1 MEPHRADVPPVRPR
15 HRTLPTSLRVVRA
28 ILRNPALRRVELAF
42 LVFNTIE
49 FGAWVAILLYAYAA
63 IGPTSVGLVAV
74 AQLLPSAFIA
84 PFTASLAD
92 RFSRQRVLALGYL
105 AQVVTFFATWLGMAL
120 GVSPVLV
127 VLAATCVATAQS
139 ITRPTHG
146 ALVPSLART
155 PEELTAANGWSGA
168 MEGMGMLFG
177 PLIAAAILVVATPT
191 AVFGIATAGC
201 LVSVLLTARVPAPS
215 TALASPEP
223 ADMADIGLLDGLR
236 LVASHGSARLV
247 VGILALRMVV
257 VGALDVL
264 FVLLALEVFDIGDA
278 GAGLLNAALGL
289 GVVIGG
295 GLTFAFVGRQR
306 LAPVLAT
313 AGLASG
319 IALVAVG
326 SGVPATAAAG
336 LILVTGIGFAVCD
349 VVGRTILQR
358 VTPDLVLARVLG
370 AVEGLSFAGL
380 SLGAILAPLLVLGVG
395 VQWAVVI
402 VGLIMPAG
410 LAGSWLGLRAMD
422 RSVLVPVRA
431 LELLREAV
439 IFAPLPLPQLEW
451 LARQARWHTVEA
463 GQVLIAEGDPGDAYY
478 VLESGGLTVS
488 QGGRQIRVCDA
499 RAEGVGEIALL
510 RDVPRTATVTAT
522 AASVLLLI
530 RRQAFLEVVAGHPP
544 AREVAQLVVA
554 GRSGVDPAS

>member
-1 MEPHRADVPPVRPR
+1 MDLDRPDSPVRPR
-15 HRTLPTSLRVVRA
+15 RRTLPTSLRVVRA
-28 ILRNPALRRVELAF
+28 ILQNPALRRVELAF

-49 FGAWVAILLYAYAA
+49 FGAWVAILLYAYSA

-74 AQLLPSAFIA
+74 VQLLPSALIA

-92 RFSRQRVLALGYL
+92 RFSRQRVLVLGYL
-105 AQVVTFFATWLGMAL
+105 AQFVTLGATWLGMAL

-127 VLAATCVATAQS
+127 VLAAACVATAQS

-168 MEGMGMLFG
+168 MEGTGMLFG

-191 AVFGIATAGC
+191 AVFGVATAAC
-201 LVSVLLTARVPAPS
+201 LVSVLLTARLPAPT
-215 TALASPEP
+215 TAFASPEP
-223 ADMADIGLLDGLR
+223 SDLGLLDGLR
-236 LVASHGSARLV
+236 LVARHGSTRLV
-247 VGILALRMVV
+247 VSILALRMVV

-264 FVLLALEVFDIGDA
+264 FVLLALQVFVIGDA
-278 GAGLLNAALGL
+278 GAGLLNAALGF

-306 LAPVLAT
+306 LAPVLAS

-326 SGVPATAAAG
+326 SGVSAVAAG
-336 LILVTGIGFAVCD
+336 SLIVVTGIGFAVCD

-370 AVEGLSFAGL
+370 AVEGLGFAGL
-380 SLGAILAPLLVLGVG
+380 SLGAILAPLLVLAVG

-410 LAGSWLGLRAMD
+410 IAGSWLGLLAMD

-463 GQVLIAEGDPGDAYY
+463 GQVLIVEGDAGDAYY
-478 VLESGGLTVS
+478 VLESGALAVS
-488 QGGRQIRVCDA
+488 QGGRPIRVCDK

-510 RDVPRTATVTAT
+510 RDVPRTATVVAT
-522 AASVLLLI
+522 TASVLLLI
-530 RRQAFLEVVAGHPP
+530 SRQAFLEVVAGHPP

-554 GRSGVDPAS
+554 TRSGVDPAS